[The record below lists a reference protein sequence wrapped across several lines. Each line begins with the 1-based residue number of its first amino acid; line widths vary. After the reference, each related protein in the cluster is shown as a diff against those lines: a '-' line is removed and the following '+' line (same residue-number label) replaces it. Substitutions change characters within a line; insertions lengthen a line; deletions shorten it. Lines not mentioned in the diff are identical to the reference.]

1 MDKSRLTRLTKGRDH
16 DPFSI
21 LGRHRGE
28 PGGPVVRTWQ
38 PHAEEVSIET
48 AGGFVA
54 MRRIH
59 PDGIFECK
67 AVDAPERWRLRLSA
81 GGVTWELQDCWAF
94 PPQGD
99 EQALYLFSEGRNHA
113 AWHLLGAFPQQR
125 DGCSGVCFRVW
136 APNAERV
143 SVVGD
148 FNRWDGWVHPMASL
162 GASGVWELFIPSL
175 TAGALYKFEIRNRQS
190 GDVFVKIDPYGRE
203 FELRPSTAA
212 RVCAASAHR
221 WNDADWME
229 SRARADWQHA
239 PMSIYEIHVGSW
251 RRHADGRSYSWRELA
266 EALVAYVVDAG
277 YTHVELMPV
286 TEHPLDESWGYQTTG
301 YFAPTSRHGTPDDF
315 RFFVDAMHRAGI
327 GVILDW
333 VPGHFPQD
341 AWALAHYDGSALYE
355 HGDPK
360 MGLHPDWGTHIF
372 NYGRCEVRSFLLS
385 SAHYWL
391 SEFHVD
397 GLRVDAVASML
408 YLDYSRKAGEWTPNR
423 HGGRENLDAI
433 EFLRELN
440 VMVHAEFPGALTA
453 AEESTAWPMVSRP
466 TYVGGLG
473 FSFKWNMGWMN
484 DSLAYFVRDPV
495 YRRYHHA
502 LLTFG
507 QVYAYSE
514 NFVLPLS
521 HDEVVH
527 GKRSLLGKMPGDL
540 WKQCANLRLLL
551 AYQMTWPG
559 KKLGFMGNEFGQ
571 VHEWA
576 DSRELDWSLLDDP
589 AHRGIANLV
598 RDLNRIYRD
607 RAELHELDFH
617 PEGFQ
622 WIDCHDADH
631 SVIAFLRRTRD
642 GKVAMVVLNFTPVP
656 QFGYRIGTPA
666 PGNWREAINTD
677 SAHYGGSNLGNAG
690 LLASSE
696 PAWHPWPA
704 SLELTLPPLGA
715 LLLLPDQ

>member
-1 MDKSRLTRLTKGRDH
+1 MDRSRLTRLAEGRDH
-16 DPFSI
+16 DPFAI
-21 LGRHRGE
+21 LGRHRSDS
-28 PGGPVVRTWQ
+28 GGTLVRTWQ
-38 PHAEEVSIET
+38 PGAENVLIET
-48 AGGFVA
+48 AAGFA
-54 MRRIH
+54 PMRRVH
-59 PDGIFECK
+59 PAGVFEWNCG
-67 AVDAPERWRLRLSA
+67 DAPERWRLRLSA
-81 GGVTWELQDCWAF
+81 GDTSWELQDCWAF

-113 AWHLLGAFPQQR
+113 AWKLLGALPVYR
-125 DGCSGVCFRVW
+125 DGHAGVCFRVW
-136 APNAERV
+136 APNAQRV

-148 FNRWDGWVHPMASL
+148 FNRWDGLANPMASL
-162 GASGVWELFIPSL
+162 GASGVWELFIPALPAGSL
-175 TAGALYKFEIRNRQS
+175 YRFEIRNRQS

-212 RVCAASAHR
+212 RVCAVSEYRWRDAS
-221 WNDADWME
+221 WLE
-229 SRARADWQHA
+229 SRARLDWQHA
-239 PMSIYEIHVGSW
+239 PMSVYELHAGSW
-251 RRHADGRSYSWRELA
+251 RRHADGSSYNWRELA
-266 EALVAYVVDAG
+266 EALAAYVLDAG
-277 YTHVELMPV
+277 YTHLELMPI

-301 YFAPTSRHGTPDDF
+301 YFAPTSRLGTPDDF
-315 RFFVDAMHRAGI
+315 RAFVDALHAAGI

-355 HGDPK
+355 HEDPQQS
-360 MGLHPDWGTHIF
+360 LHPDWGTHIF

-391 SEFHVD
+391 SEFHID

-408 YLDYSRKAGEWTPNR
+408 YLDYSRKQGEWTPNR

-433 EFLRELN
+433 DFLRELN

-473 FSFKWNMGWMN
+473 FSVKWNMGWMN
-484 DSLAYFVRDPV
+484 DTLSYFGRDPV

-527 GKRSLLGKMPGDL
+527 GKRALLGKMPGDKWL
-540 WKQCANLRLLL
+540 RCANLRLLL
-551 AYQMTWPG
+551 AYQTMLPG
-559 KKLGFMGNEFGQ
+559 KKLGFMGSEFGQ
-571 VHEWA
+571 EREW
-576 DSRELDWSLLDDP
+576 SEHRELDWGLLDDP
-589 AHRGIANLV
+589 AHRGIANLT

-607 RAELHELDFH
+607 RAELHELDFQ

-631 SVIAFLRRTRD
+631 SVIAFLRRSRD
-642 GKVAMVVLNFTPVP
+642 GRVAIVVLNFTPVP

-690 LLASSE
+690 RLTASELA
-696 PAWHPWPA
+696 WLPWPA
-704 SLELTLPPLGA
+704 SIELTLPPLGA